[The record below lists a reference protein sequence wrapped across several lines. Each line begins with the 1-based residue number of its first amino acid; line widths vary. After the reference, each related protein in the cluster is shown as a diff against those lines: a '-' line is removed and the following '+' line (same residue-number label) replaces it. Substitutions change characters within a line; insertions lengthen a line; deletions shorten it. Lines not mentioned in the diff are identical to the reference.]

1 MVSFIAELN
10 YVNKISRR
18 EINIKACELS
28 FKLFNYLFVCRSTKH
43 FGLQYSALIK
53 VAGNFALDLISS
65 TSLLRWGRIQ
75 RRFSRAVLAV
85 ENLESCLALVAP
97 YFYAGVT
104 EVMALD
110 GI

>member
-18 EINIKACELS
+18 EINIKAC

-53 VAGNFALDLISS
+53 VAGNFALDPIGS
-65 TSLLRWGRIQ
+65 TSLLRWGWIQ

-85 ENLESCLALVAP
+85 ENLESCLALVAS